1 MMQIN
6 VNNAIIKV
14 EKGDLTALDIEAIVF
29 YAQPDL
35 KLGAGFGNAI
45 SVRGGP
51 SIQEELNKL
60 GSLSV
65 GEAVITRAGELK
77 SEFIIHAVGPR
88 FQEPETEEKLCKTI
102 KSVLNIAENK
112 GIKRI
117 AFPPMG
123 TGFYGIPIDISA
135 SVMIREISNH
145 LSGKSNLSE
154 VLICVMDKREY
165 MAFEK
170 LGNQKK
176 KFEG

>member
-1 MMQIN
+1 MLQIKT
-6 VNNAIIKV
+6 NNTILKV

-51 SIQEELNKL
+51 SIQEELKTL
-60 GSLSV
+60 GSISV
-65 GEAVITRAGELK
+65 GEAVITGAGELK

-88 FQEPETEEKLCKTI
+88 FQEPNTEEKLYKTMQ
-102 KSVLNIAENK
+102 SVLNLAEEK
-112 GIKRI
+112 GIKKI

-123 TGFYGIPIDISA
+123 TGFYGISLDVSA
-135 SVMIREISNH
+135 NVMLSSIRNH
-145 LSGKSNLSE
+145 LSGKSNLEE

-165 MAFEK
+165 TAYEK
-170 LGNQKK
+170 HWEVKEK
-176 KFEG
+176 V

>member
-1 MMQIN
+1 MLQIN
-6 VNNAIIKV
+6 INNAILKV
-14 EKGDLTALDIEAIVF
+14 DKGDLTALDIETIVF

-35 KLGAGFGNAI
+35 KLGSGFGNAI

-51 SIQEELNKL
+51 SIQEELSTL

-88 FQEPETEEKLCKTI
+88 FQEPDTKEKLRKTVQ
-102 KSVLNIAENK
+102 SVLNLAEEK

-123 TGFYGIPIDISA
+123 TGFYGIPLDVSA
-135 SVMIREISNH
+135 SVMLSEISNH
-145 LSGKSNLSE
+145 LSGNSNLSE

-165 MAFEK
+165 SAFEK
-170 LGNQKK
+170 NWIVKEK
-176 KFEG
+176 V

>member
-1 MMQIN
+1 MLQIN
-6 VNNAIIKV
+6 INNTILKV
-14 EKGDLTALDIEAIVF
+14 DKGDLTALDIEAIVF

-51 SIQEELNKL
+51 SIQEELKTL
-60 GSLSV
+60 GSISV

-88 FQEPETEEKLCKTI
+88 FQEPDTEEKLHNTMQR
-102 KSVLNIAENK
+102 VLNLAEEK
-112 GIKRI
+112 GIKKI

-123 TGFYGIPIDISA
+123 TGFYGIPLDVSA
-135 SVMIREISNH
+135 NVMLSAIRNH
-145 LSGKSNLSE
+145 LSGNSNLSE

-165 MAFEK
+165 TAFEK
-170 LGNQKK
+170 NWEVKEK
-176 KFEG
+176 V

>member
-1 MMQIN
+1 MLQIKI
-6 VNNAIIKV
+6 NNAILKLD
-14 EKGDLTALDIEAIVF
+14 KGDLTALDIEAIVF

-51 SIQEELNKL
+51 TIQDELKTL
-60 GSLSV
+60 GSISV
-65 GEAVITRAGELK
+65 GEVVITRAGELK

-88 FQEPETEEKLCKTI
+88 FQEPDTEEKLYKIMQC
-102 KSVLNIAENK
+102 VLNLAEDK

-123 TGFYGIPIDISA
+123 TGFYGIPLDVSA
-135 SVMIREISNH
+135 NVMLSTIRNH
-145 LSGKSNLSE
+145 LSRNSNLNE

-165 MAFEK
+165 LAFEK
-170 LGNQKK
+170 NWEVKEK
-176 KFEG
+176 V